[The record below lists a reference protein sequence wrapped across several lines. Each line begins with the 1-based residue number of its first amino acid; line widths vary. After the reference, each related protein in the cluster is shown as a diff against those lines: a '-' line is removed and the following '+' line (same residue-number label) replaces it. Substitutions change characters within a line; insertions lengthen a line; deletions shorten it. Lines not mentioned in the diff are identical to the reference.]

1 MNDPAEGLLRRYN
14 WPPMVKRTIQEF
26 HGIAGAVV
34 YDKKISD
41 DEIEMLKDYLARC
54 VDYLDQWPMDEF
66 SRLFRGVISK
76 KPITDEVRLALLVFL
91 EKVATGVD
99 HDRPIISGIFDENP
113 IIKFRNKSFMFTGKL
128 QFGSRKKAENE
139 VMIRGGAVVGNGF
152 MDLDYLVVG
161 IEGNESWKYGRYGS
175 KIEKVM
181 KLKTENRI
189 TTSIV
194 TEYDFIKALT

>member
-1 MNDPAEGLLRRYN
+1 
-14 WPPMVKRTIQEF
+14 
-26 HGIAGAVV
+26 
-34 YDKKISD
+34 
-41 DEIEMLKDYLARC
+41 
-54 VDYLDQWPMDEF
+54 
-66 SRLFRGVISK
+66 
-76 KPITDEVRLALLVFL
+76 
-91 EKVATGVD
+91 
-99 HDRPIISGIFDENP
+99 
-113 IIKFRNKSFMFTGKL
+113 MFTGKL